1 MQGHPTDATYFSRK
15 LVPALYVYH
24 YTTHISDTSVN
35 APRETTP
42 ADTKARSMF
51 KRLFTVVAAAS
62 ALLLTACTA
71 APAPAAAPQDA
82 DDVIV
87 FDDFD
92 YAPQRLEVAAGE
104 PLRVHLRN
112 DGAIVHDLVFE
123 DGWQSGQVRPGDA
136 ITVELEPQ
144 TASSVAWCSVPGHRD
159 AGMELEVVVRQGDD
173 G

>member
-1 MQGHPTDATYFSRK
+1 
-15 LVPALYVYH
+15 V
-24 YTTHISDTSVN
+24 IS
-35 APRETTP
+35 
-42 ADTKARSMF
+42 
-51 KRLFTVVAAAS
+51 RLFTVVAAAS

-82 DDVIV
+82 DVVVV
-87 FDDFD
+87 FNDFD
-92 YAPQRLEVAAGE
+92 YAPQHLEIAAGE
-104 PLRVHLRN
+104 PLRLHLRN

-136 ITVELEPQ
+136 ITVDLAPQ

-159 AGMELEVVVRQGDD
+159 GGRELEVVVRQGDD

>member
-1 MQGHPTDATYFSRK
+1 
-15 LVPALYVYH
+15 V
-24 YTTHISDTSVN
+24 I
-35 APRETTP
+35 
-42 ADTKARSMF
+42 

-82 DDVIV
+82 EVV
-87 FDDFD
+87 VAFVDFD
-92 YAPQRLEVAAGE
+92 YAPQRLEAAAGE

-123 DGWQSGQVRPGDA
+123 DGWQSGQLRPGDA

-144 TASSVAWCSVPGHRD
+144 TTSSVAWCSVPGHRD